1 MHRLNFTPAVV
12 AAGTLAAAA
21 VPAIRPANE
30 EPRAI
35 LAAIVNADEA
45 FLEAAELRNLGLI
58 DQDRYQRAAD
68 AVYTAIERA
77 ADYLAATNN

>member
-1 MHRLNFTPAVV
+1 MPPEVET
-12 AAGTLAAAA
+12 
-21 VPAIRPANE
+21 
-30 EPRAI
+30 PRAI

-45 FLEAAELRNLGLI
+45 FAEAAELRNLGLI

-77 ADYLAATNN
+77 ADYLAETN